1 MKVTIAAHS
10 NGGQNSNLPAAAAC
24 STTGAT
30 PLTSG
35 MSPTSTAIH
44 SRPTTMTVICTRV
57 VSATDH
63 MPPNRV

>member
-1 MKVTIAAHS
+1 M
-10 NGGQNSNLPAAAAC
+10 
-24 STTGAT
+24 

-35 MSPTSTAIH
+35 ISPTSFEIH
-44 SRPTTMTVICTRV
+44 SSPATMTVICTRV